1 MASIDNPGGGTGASG
16 RDLNRDLPLVP
27 FIDFLLCLIAFL
39 LVTAVWSQSSQIDTN
54 ALVPGQPVGPPPEQ
68 PKTLHVEV
76 RDHAFE
82 LTWKQG
88 ATVINVNRVERRPV
102 QVGDDVRYPEL
113 ARRIA
118 EEWQRFGD
126 HRHANDPKLDRAV
139 VHTSNVV
146 EFGDLVAVLDAIRSP
161 RREAP
166 GTTRVPV
173 PAFSVSFATN

>member
-1 MASIDNPGGGTGASG
+1 MASIDNPGGGGG

-54 ALVPGQPVGPPPEQ
+54 AQVPGQPVGPPPEQ

-76 RDHAFE
+76 RDNAFE

-88 ATVINVNRVERRPV
+88 ATVINVNRIERRPV
-102 QVGDDVRYPEL
+102 RVGEDVRYPEL
-113 ARRIA
+113 GRRIA
-118 EEWQRFGD
+118 EEWQRFGE

-161 RREAP
+161 QREVA
-166 GTTRVPV
+166 GSAGRAV
-173 PAFSVSFATN
+173 PAFSVSFSAN

>member
-1 MASIDNPGGGTGASG
+1 MASIDNPGGHGSA

-54 ALVPGQPVGPPPEQ
+54 AQVPGQPVDPPPEQ
-68 PKTLHVEV
+68 PKLLHVEV
-76 RDHAFE
+76 RDNAFE
-82 LTWKQG
+82 LVWKQG
-88 ATVINVNRVERRPV
+88 ATVINVNRVERRAV
-102 QVGDDVRYPEL
+102 RVGEDVRYPEL

-126 HRHANDPKLDRAV
+126 HRHAGDSKLDRAV
-139 VHTSNVV
+139 VHTSNVT

-161 RREAP
+161 QRELLQGSAR
-166 GTTRVPV
+166 GRV
-173 PAFSVSFATN
+173 PAFSVSFAAN